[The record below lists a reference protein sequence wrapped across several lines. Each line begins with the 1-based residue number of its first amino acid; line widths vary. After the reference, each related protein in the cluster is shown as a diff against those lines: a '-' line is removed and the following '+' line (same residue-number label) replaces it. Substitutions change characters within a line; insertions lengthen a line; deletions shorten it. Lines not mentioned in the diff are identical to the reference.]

1 MLAKEM
7 HILMPNATLPHILSM
22 STWIPVTCSFLSV
35 ADGKKDSVIHCN
47 VSCFKLCQIALT
59 AVVKLTN
66 Y

>member
-1 MLAKEM
+1 ML
-7 HILMPNATLPHILSM
+7 HYHTFWSM